1 MPARFAPILPVVLI
15 CVCLPTSLARGQQ
28 NSVPPVITSSA
39 TAIVG
44 KVNVSART
52 NGLVIDVALSAPVTP
67 TTDRVANPERL
78 VFDFPG
84 CELQGGNRQIP
95 VNNGPVR
102 DLRLSQFSLH
112 PPVVR
117 VVVDSKVP
125 VDFVVKPAGNTVAIE
140 ITFPKSA
147 SGPPASLPQSLS
159 QSPPVEKK
167 HTAPSG
173 GARKQPAP
181 TIAHS
186 AAHSRVSAYNLQA
199 KAKALNIA
207 DLQPLEDKAEAGDPE
222 AETTLGLAYHDGV
235 LLNRNDVEALRLLH
249 KAADQ
254 RFMAAE
260 ESLGI
265 FSETGIGM
273 ERPSPAEALEWYKKA
288 VRQGSLDAA
297 TNIGL
302 MYAEGRGIPK
312 NPAAAVTWLRKAAEG
327 GDAVAQYNLAL
338 IYERGNGTPK
348 DEKESIRWL
357 TAAAEQN
364 VVPAL
369 LDLGNF
375 YMHPTAAAVADVDRA
390 IPYYKKAAELGSA
403 RAQAILGTIYAKG
416 LRGQPDFEQSVKW
429 FRMAADQ
436 GEREGE
442 CGLAIRYAL
451 GQGVPV
457 DLQEARRLFTAA
469 ADQGQ
474 REAQYDLA
482 IMCEEGK
489 GGPADRALAEHYFQ
503 LAAEQ
508 GGSRAQFRLGRLLA
522 SNAASRSDRVSAYK
536 WLMLAQDSVKESA
549 ATLNDLK
556 KSMSGEEITEA
567 EHEVDAWRHAHQPA
581 QR

>member
-1 MPARFAPILPVVLI
+1 M
-15 CVCLPTSLARGQQ
+15 
-28 NSVPPVITSSA
+28 
-39 TAIVG
+39 
-44 KVNVSART
+44 
-52 NGLVIDVALSAPVTP
+52 
-67 TTDRVANPERL
+67 TDRLTNPDRL

-84 CELQGGNRQIP
+84 CELQGGNRHIP
-95 VNNGPVR
+95 VNNGPVH

-112 PPVVR
+112 PLVAR

-125 VDFVVKPAGNTVAIE
+125 VDFVVKPNGNTVAIE

-147 SGPPASLPQSLS
+147 LSPAASQPQSY
-159 QSPPVEKK
+159 PVDKK
-167 HTAPSG
+167 HAAPAG
-173 GARKQPAP
+173 GATKQPAT
-181 TIAHS
+181 TIAS
-186 AAHSRVSAYNLQA
+186 AAHSRVSAYSLQA

-249 KAADQ
+249 KAAAQ
-254 RFMAAE
+254 GFMAAE

-273 ERPSPAEALEWYKKA
+273 ERPSPPEALEWYKKA
-288 VRQGSLDAA
+288 IRQGSLDAA

-312 NPAAAVTWLRKAAEG
+312 DPAEAVTWLRQAAEG
-327 GDAVAQYNLAL
+327 GDAIAQYNLAL
-338 IYERGNGTPK
+338 IYSRGNGIPK

-369 LDLGNF
+369 LDLANS
-375 YMHPTAAAVADVDRA
+375 YMHPPAATSADVERA
-390 IPYYKKAAELGSA
+390 IRYYKKAAELGSS
-403 RAQAILGTIYAKG
+403 RAQASLGTIYAKG
-416 LRGQPDFEQSVKW
+416 LQGQPDYEQSVRW
-429 FRMAADQ
+429 YRMAADQ

-451 GQGVPV
+451 GQGVPI
-457 DLQEARRLFTAA
+457 DLQEARRLFMAA

-489 GGPADRALAEHYFQ
+489 GGPADRALAEHYYQ

-508 GGSRAQFRLGRLLA
+508 GASRAQFRLGRLLA
-522 SNAASRSDRVSAYK
+522 STAESRGDRVSAYK

-549 ATLNDLK
+549 AALNDLK
-556 KSMSGEEITEA
+556 KSMNGEEIAEA
-567 EHEVDAWRHAHQPA
+567 EHEVDAWRIAHQPT

>member
-1 MPARFAPILPVVLI
+1 M
-15 CVCLPTSLARGQQ
+15 
-28 NSVPPVITSSA
+28 
-39 TAIVG
+39 
-44 KVNVSART
+44 
-52 NGLVIDVALSAPVTP
+52 
-67 TTDRVANPERL
+67 
-78 VFDFPG
+78 
-84 CELQGGNRQIP
+84 
-95 VNNGPVR
+95 R

-112 PPVVR
+112 PPVAR
-117 VVVDSKVP
+117 IVVDSKVP
-125 VDFVVKPAGNTVAIE
+125 VDFVVKPAGNKVVIE
-140 ITFPKSA
+140 ITFPNAA
-147 SGPPASLPQSLS
+147 SGLAASLS

-167 HTAPSG
+167 HTAPAG
-173 GARKQPAP
+173 EAKKQTA
-181 TIAHS
+181 TAIAGS
-186 AAHSRVSAYNLQA
+186 AAHSRVSAYSLQA

-273 ERPSPAEALEWYKKA
+273 ERPSPDEALEWYKKA
-288 VRQGSLDAA
+288 VRHGSLDAA

-302 MYAEGRGIPK
+302 MYAEGRRIPK
-312 NPAAAVTWLRKAAEG
+312 NAAEAVTWLRQAAEG

-338 IYERGNGTPK
+338 IYERGNGIPK
-348 DEKESIRWL
+348 DEKKSIRWL

-369 LDLGNF
+369 LDLADS
-375 YMHPTAAAVADVDRA
+375 YMHPPASTSADVDRA

-403 RAQAILGTIYAKG
+403 RAQAVLGTIYAKG
-416 LRGQPDFEQSVKW
+416 LRGQPDYEQSVKW
-429 FRMAADQ
+429 YRMAADQ

-451 GQGVPV
+451 GQGVAI
-457 DLQEARRLFTAA
+457 DLQEARRLFMAA

-489 GGPADRALAEHYFQ
+489 GGPADRALAEHYYQ
-503 LAAEQ
+503 LASEL
-508 GGSRAQFRLGRLLA
+508 GGTKAQFRLGRLLA
-522 SNAASRSDRVSAYK
+522 SNEGSRGDRVSAYK

-549 ATLNDLK
+549 AALNDLR
-556 KSMSGEEITEA
+556 KSMNAEEITEA
-567 EHEVDAWRHAHQPA
+567 EHEVDAWRLAHQPT